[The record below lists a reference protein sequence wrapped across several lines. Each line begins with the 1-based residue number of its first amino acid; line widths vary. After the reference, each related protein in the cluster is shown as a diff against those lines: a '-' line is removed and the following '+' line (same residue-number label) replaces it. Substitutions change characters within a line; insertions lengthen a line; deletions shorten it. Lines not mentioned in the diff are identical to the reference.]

1 MATEKL
7 TMKNLAEQIDVLA
20 ERVDGLVERH
30 NNLDEAVSELED
42 GVITDFDALNES
54 IRGTDEDLD
63 TCCDSQGVVNEGTA
77 ERLQW
82 LEARCNTLDAHQEL
96 LRDGIIDQRKTVQGC
111 LKWRAIRS
119 LFFLAQTAAVAWLL
133 ARAYGGL

>member
-1 MATEKL
+1 MASDKL
-7 TMKNLAEQIDVLA
+7 TLKNLAERIDVIVDRHNMLA
-20 ERVDGLVERH
+20 VRVDQMVRT
-30 NNLDEAVSELED
+30 LDEAIIGFREEVDDELD
-42 GVITDFDALNES
+42 
-54 IRGTDEDLD
+54 DLVD
-63 TCCDSQGVVNEGTA
+63 DYVAQNQINDGTA
-77 ERLQW
+77 KRLRW

-96 LRDGIIDQRKTVQGC
+96 LRDGIIDQRKTIQGC